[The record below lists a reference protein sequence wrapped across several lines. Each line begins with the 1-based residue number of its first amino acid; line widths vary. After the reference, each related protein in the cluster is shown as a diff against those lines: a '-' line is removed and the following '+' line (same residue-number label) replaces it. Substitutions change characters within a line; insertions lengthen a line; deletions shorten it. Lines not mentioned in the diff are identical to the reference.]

1 MSQFVFG
8 YYAAAIVFLSVVVVT
23 RKNPVHSVLFMLI
36 LFLHIAGVY
45 ILLNAEFLAAV
56 QVIVYAGAI
65 LVLFVFAIMVLNLKE
80 EQTVEIYVGSWA
92 IAVAAALGL
101 FVILLF
107 GLRTVDVPSG
117 GTFTA
122 EYLKN
127 TTNTKALGK
136 EIFVNYLLPFEIV
149 SIILLVAIIGAI
161 VLAKKKLKG

>member
-1 MSQFVFG
+1 MSQVVFG
-8 YYAAAIVFLSVVVVT
+8 YYAAAIVFLSVIVVT

-92 IAVAAALGL
+92 IAVAAAMAL
-101 FVILLF
+101 FVILFF
-107 GLRTVDVPSG
+107 GLKTVDVPSG
-117 GTFTA
+117 GTFTV

-127 TTNTKALGK
+127 TTHTKALGK

>member
-36 LFLHIAGVY
+36 LFLHIAGIY

-80 EQTVEIYVGSWA
+80 EQTIEIYVGSWA